1 MENLHALLLTLFP
14 IDKIEILTRLVK
26 HSFMLRMG
34 HSRRFSIIEEKNK
47 IYGKYEFYQSENKNT

>member
-1 MENLHALLLTLFP
+1 MEKSSCFTPTLFP
-14 IDKIEILTRLVK
+14 IDKIKILTRLVK

-34 HSRRFSIIEEKNK
+34 HTRRFSIIEEKNK

>member
-1 MENLHALLLTLFP
+1 MLYPTLFP

-34 HSRRFSIIEEKNK
+34 HSRRFSIIEEKTK
-47 IYGKYEFYQSENKNT
+47 KYTVNMNSIRGNKNT